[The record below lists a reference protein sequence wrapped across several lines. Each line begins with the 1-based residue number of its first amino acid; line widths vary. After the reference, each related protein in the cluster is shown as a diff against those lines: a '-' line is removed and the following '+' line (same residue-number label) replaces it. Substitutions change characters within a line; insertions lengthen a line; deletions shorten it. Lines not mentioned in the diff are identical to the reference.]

1 MWWKS
6 EYDFQRRATAR
17 KQKDKKKCAH
27 GATVTAK
34 YEILVLIYFFIFLTY
49 FSYYIVLRHLNS
61 FAHMQNVLTCK
72 SENAKKKKSK

>member
-1 MWWKS
+1 MIFNVAQQQENRKTKKS
-6 EYDFQRRATAR
+6 
-17 KQKDKKKCAH
+17 AH

-61 FAHMQNVLTCK
+61 FAHMQDVLTCK
-72 SENAKKKKSK
+72 SENAKKEKK